1 MERMRKMLSLF
12 LRFLE
17 QLWFLAGYITSGNAF
32 PKPLSPKEERE
43 CLQKLQEGD
52 AAARNRLVEHNLRLV
67 AHIAKKYSNESNAE
81 DLISIGTIGLIKGI
95 NTFNPEKN
103 SRLVTYIARCVENEI
118 LMSLRAEKKT
128 NGDISMEETIGTDK
142 EGNSMT
148 LSDILPS
155 GDEDIGDLISAK
167 FDAQALHQVMKKVLK
182 KSEYDILCWRY
193 GLHNHKRKTQKEV
206 ADLLG
211 ISRSYVS
218 RIEKKAIG
226 KLYEVMKDMNI
237 Q

>member
-1 MERMRKMLSLF
+1 MMFWQRIADWLWEKEQVLYYIGGSDILPAPLKGEAERTAI
-12 LRFLE
+12 E
-17 QLWFLAGYITSGNAF
+17 GLARG
-32 PKPLSPKEERE
+32 EE
-43 CLQKLQEGD
+43 
-52 AAARNRLVEHNLRLV
+52 AARQTLVEHNLRLV
-67 AHIAKKYSNESNAE
+67 AHIAKKYSNENNAE
-81 DLISIGTIGLIKGI
+81 NLISIGTIGLIKGI

-103 SRLVTYIARCVENEI
+103 SRLVTYIARCIENEI

-167 FDAQALHQVMKKVLK
+167 FDAQVLHQVMKKVLK